1 MFLRYIFVVI
11 CLILQFQGSIA
22 FFVHIFNIND
32 MQNQDVKQVAANNS
46 NRYHVLAEMVAD
58 KIKEKISNDNYEG
71 EACVDADDFLV
82 EFSYGTEFKH
92 CTGATS
98 TRMFHPDIV
107 EEYSEPIRYY
117 AEIIEVWDAEGDP
130 NKDAVTYIDGVINSL
145 IN

>member
-1 MFLRYIFVVI
+1 
-11 CLILQFQGSIA
+11 
-22 FFVHIFNIND
+22 
-32 MQNQDVKQVAANNS
+32 MQIRNVNEVAANNS

-71 EACVDADDFLV
+71 EACVDADDFSV
-82 EFSYGTEFKH
+82 EFTFGTEFKH

-107 EEYSEPIRYY
+107 EECSEPIRYY
-117 AEIIEVWDAEGDP
+117 AEVIEAWDAEGNPD
-130 NKDAVTYIDGVINSL
+130 KDAADYINGVINSL